1 MTEEVTPVVIKKT
14 QDTLGKVIK
23 KPPLHDK
30 LLKKPPFRFLHDIIT
45 NVIKTSGFLKGLYTD
60 EEMVSDNVKD
70 KESKINFLQKTIDV
84 VVMVTGEPLSVRPS
98 KIVAGHEADKTN
110 ELLQAL
116 GKAVI
121 DKMDSSEAVDR
132 VLKGEKPAKSSSSKK
147 KSAESSSEKRKEK
160 EVVHSPV
167 YRNGYVSSGKREKE
181 TKATKSSERISKSSP
196 KKSLDS
202 TRRESHVRESGK
214 DSSRNKDTDKH
225 KDRVRDKE
233 KSKERVKS
241 SKSEDH
247 KSNSRASARSGRES
261 SRGSHDRRSAAVSG
275 RSRGKTLSITEE
287 EDKENGPSLEH
298 EVEEEAAE
306 IMDLNMESN
315 IPDIDKESGPL
326 ADATPA
332 VFEDQDRLL
341 DDHLTGQG
349 FEELNQLDTG
359 AVEAVS
365 SAIISRPPS
374 TRPTTGR
381 SRSHTG
387 SAKPKMNVPP
397 SESGTSM
404 EEVRSSSDATDGPPP
419 SARSS
424 LRSALKSARPP
435 SARPAPPKVRNRDII
450 QAEEQMRLASAKP
463 VTNVIVDSESKSDDE
478 DEAFVI
484 EESGPLEPELK
495 PELLA
500 PKDPIEDEQQGSLV
514 KQLLETKKDLEGGSQ
529 QLTTRRVEID
539 KSQMIDTA
547 HGKKEKEVMAREVEK
562 LREFIQT
569 VSRSANPLGKMLD
582 YLQEDVDAMQQEL
595 KMWQDEN
602 QKNLVAL
609 RREQSITETALEP
622 LQAQLE
628 EVEQGLQDQLASIS
642 TLKATILRNDER
654 IGRMM
659 ASVNLPQKV

>member
-1 MTEEVTPVVIKKT
+1 MTEEINPVVIKKT

-30 LLKKPPFRFLHDIIT
+30 LLKKPPFRFIHDVIT
-45 NVIKTSGFLKGLYTD
+45 NVIKTSGFLKGLYTE

-70 KESKINFLQKTIDV
+70 KESKMDFLQKTIDV

-98 KIVAGHEADKTN
+98 KIVAGHEAEKTN

-121 DKMDSSEAVDR
+121 DK
-132 VLKGEKPAKSSSSKK
+132 
-147 KSAESSSEKRKEK
+147 
-160 EVVHSPV
+160 
-167 YRNGYVSSGKREKE
+167 VSSGKREKE
-181 TKATKSSERISKSSP
+181 TKAHRSSERISKSSP
-196 KKSLDS
+196 KKSSES
-202 TRRESHVRESGK
+202 TRRESRVRESAK

-225 KDRVRDKE
+225 KDRIKDKE

-241 SKSEDH
+241 SKPEDQ
-247 KSNSRASARSGRES
+247 KSNSKASARSGRES

-275 RSRGKTLSITEE
+275 RSRGKTLAITEE
-287 EDKENGPSLEH
+287 EDKENGPSLEQ
-298 EVEEEAAE
+298 EVEEETAE
-306 IMDLNMESN
+306 VMDLNMESY
-315 IPDIDKESGPL
+315 IPDTVKESGPL
-326 ADATPA
+326 ADDTPA
-332 VFEDQDRLL
+332 VLEDQDQLL
-341 DDHLTGQG
+341 DDHLAGQG

-365 SAIISRPPS
+365 SATVSRPPS

-381 SRSHTG
+381 SRPRTG
-387 SAKPKMNVPP
+387 SSKPKINVPP
-397 SESGTSM
+397 SESGTSI
-404 EEVRSSSDATDGPPP
+404 EEVQKDLRPPTSFGSSSDLTDGPPP
-419 SARSS
+419 TARSS

-450 QAEEQMRLASAKP
+450 QGEEQMRLASAKP
-463 VTNVIVDSESKSDDE
+463 VANVIVDSESKSDDE
-478 DEAFVI
+478 DEAFVV
-484 EESGPLEPELK
+484 EEAGPSEPELK

-500 PKDPIEDEQQGSLV
+500 PKEPTEDEQQGSLV

-529 QLTTRRVEID
+529 QLATRRVEID
-539 KSQMIDTA
+539 KSQMIDTV
-547 HGKKEKEVMAREVEK
+547 HSKKEKEVMAREVEK

-595 KMWQDEN
+595 KMWQNEN

-622 LQAQLE
+622 MQAQLE
-628 EVEQGLQDQLASIS
+628 EVEQALQDQLASIS

-654 IGRMM
+654 ISRMM

>member
-132 VLKGEKPAKSSSSKK
+132 VLKGDKPAKSSSSKK

-160 EVVHSPV
+160 E
-167 YRNGYVSSGKREKE
+167 SSGKREKE

-202 TRRESHVRESGK
+202 TRRESRVRESGK

-247 KSNSRASARSGRES
+247 KSNSRGSSRSGRES
-261 SRGSHDRRSAAVSG
+261 SRGSHDRRSTAVSG

-287 EDKENGPSLEH
+287 EDKENGPTLEH

-349 FEELNQLDTG
+349 FEELDQLDTG

-365 SAIISRPPS
+365 SVVTSRPPS

-387 SAKPKMNVPP
+387 SAKPKLNVPP
-397 SESGTSM
+397 SESGTST
-404 EEVRSSSDATDGPPP
+404 EEVRKDLRPPSSFSSSDATDGPPP

-435 SARPAPPKVRNRDII
+435 SARPAPPKIRNRDII
-450 QAEEQMRLASAKP
+450 QAEEQMRLVSAKP
-463 VTNVIVDSESKSDDE
+463 VANVIVDSESKSDDE

-484 EESGPLEPELK
+484 EESEPLESELK